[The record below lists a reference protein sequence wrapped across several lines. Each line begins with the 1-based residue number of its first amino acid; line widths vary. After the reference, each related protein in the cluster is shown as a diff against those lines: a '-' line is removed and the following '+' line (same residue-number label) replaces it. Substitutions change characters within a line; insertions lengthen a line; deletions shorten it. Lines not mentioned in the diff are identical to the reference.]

1 MARVALVAPNS
12 VDWVIAMLGCALAGV
27 AVVPISPF
35 ATEHEAL
42 HMLSQT
48 RVGVIL
54 VPDSVG
60 GHPVGDLRRVA
71 EGFDPAAGRAVNRRF
86 SGNAREAAAKRRATR
101 R

>member
-60 GHPVGDLRRVA
+60 GHPVGDHVPSGR
-71 EGFDPAAGRAVNRRF
+71 GF
-86 SGNAREAAAKRRATR
+86 
-101 R
+101 